1 MTPSFVL
8 TRRLLRRAA
17 EAVSAALLAAMFLAF
32 VIQIAFRYLFNWP
45 VGWTSEV
52 STVAWMWVVLWTAAF
67 VTRED
72 EEVRFDIIYG
82 RVSERV
88 RRAFTIL
95 SGVALVAMFAVSL
108 PATLS
113 FIGFMGVEVSTYL
126 RVPLSVL
133 YSIYILFAV
142 ALIVRYSW
150 LVWEALLGRKAP
162 ETDPSKLEI

>member
-1 MTPSFVL
+1 MSPKLV
-8 TRRLLRRAA
+8 RIGGLLRRAA
-17 EAVSAALLAAMFLAF
+17 EAVSAALLATMFLAF
-32 VIQIAFRYLFNWP
+32 IIQIAFRYLLNWP

-52 STVAWMWVVLWTAAF
+52 STLTWIWVVLWTAAF

-72 EEVRFDIIYG
+72 EEVRFDIVYG
-82 RVSERV
+82 RVSEPV
-88 RRAFTIL
+88 RRVFTIL
-95 SGVALVAMFAVSL
+95 TGVALVAMFAISL

-133 YSIYILFAV
+133 YSIYVIFAA

-150 LVWEALLGRKAP
+150 LVWRALAGAKAP
-162 ETDPSKLEI
+162 ETEPSKREI